1 MAANTNVLKLCI
13 ALLTMPVSL
22 NERKTLK
29 CYPIKIFILQLNLFN
44 YLLVGMNIWYCMYNT
59 IIKKE
64 TDTKK
69 RHKKQ
74 NGQYKKQRQKISQGQ
89 YKKKKRKN
97 MVKSWS

>member
-44 YLLVGMNIWYCMYNT
+44 YLLVGMNI
-59 IIKKE
+59 
-64 TDTKK
+64 
-69 RHKKQ
+69 
-74 NGQYKKQRQKISQGQ
+74 
-89 YKKKKRKN
+89 
-97 MVKSWS
+97 